1 MKTLPLLPDT
11 NIRNY
16 LFMGIDYRS
25 ANCHNVIAHFLNA
38 RGFLGTSKLFRLGH
52 SEQTVFCPLSH
63 LHSSVY
69 GLRLAKFFQFP
80 PVSLWG
86 SERPAVWC
94 SAFFQVKPQQQGKG
108 SLVISLHQER
118 KVTEF
123 IMLIF
128 LNGVLSWISFHCS
141 EYLSIF

>member
-11 NIRNY
+11 NIQNN

-25 ANCHNVIAHFLNA
+25 ANCHKVIAHFLNV

-69 GLRLAKFFQFP
+69 GLRLASSFSSPLSHCGGVNDRLCGVQHSSRLNHNSRGRVPWLSVCIKKGK
-80 PVSLWG
+80 SL
-86 SERPAVWC
+86 
-94 SAFFQVKPQQQGKG
+94 
-108 SLVISLHQER
+108 SLL
-118 KVTEF
+118 
-123 IMLIF
+123 
-128 LNGVLSWISFHCS
+128 C
-141 EYLSIF
+141 